1 VRIPRI
7 DVPVDHFLLTSRRG
21 RQFNSMTYGTRDP
34 LLGGADRNAVLLD
47 ARDIEELGFH
57 EGDNVRVVAEHG
69 EMQAT
74 LRSAPCRR
82 GHVQAYWPECNALVG
97 RRYDKASGEPD
108 YNTVVRIERAS

>member
-1 VRIPRI
+1 VLHDDVGEVDVRH
-7 DVPVDHFLLTSRRG
+7 V
-21 RQFNSMTYGTRDP
+21 
-34 LLGGADRNAVLLD
+34 
-47 ARDIEELGFH
+47 EELGFH